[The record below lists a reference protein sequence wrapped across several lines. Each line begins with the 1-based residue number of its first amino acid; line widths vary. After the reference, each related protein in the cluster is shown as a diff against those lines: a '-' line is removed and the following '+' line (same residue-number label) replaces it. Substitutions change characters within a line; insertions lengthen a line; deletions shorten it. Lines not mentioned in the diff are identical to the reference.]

1 MRLAKIKNKYL
12 FNSNNPEGIHT
23 YVAYYHYP
31 TKRYRAVGLTHLY
44 IKDEKRFKQV
54 SKGNIKIEKFKEF
67 DVPSGVRN
75 FYFDK
80 TVMGK
85 KIDLTDKKNVIQLEK
100 RYIPKNQSN
109 RIKKFATVNDTS
121 LQKKKKSRR

>member
-23 YVAYYHYP
+23 YAVYYHYP

-109 RIKKFATVNDTS
+109 RIKKFATGNDTS